1 MKKFYTLIVLAFT
14 VLQLQAQPLMVQQ
27 EAGKLYVPHTV
38 QPKENWYSVGRM
50 FNLSPSVIASFNGL
64 KMDKGLSIGQKIK
77 IPLNAQNLAQG
88 GQPAA
93 DEAFIPVYHT
103 VKEKEGL
110 YRIGQTF
117 NKVSVDQL
125 KAFNKMKTDDV
136 VIGSNLVVGYLKVK
150 KDLSPLAG
158 AAVLPPAAVAA
169 KPATTT
175 EAPKTTTPPATTKA
189 VTPPPATTVEPEK
202 KEPATKPVEE
212 KPAPVTKPVEEK
224 PAPVTKPAEE
234 KPVTPPPSTTPV
246 RNDAPSTEGAFAAV
260 FKDQAKANNQTTGLA
275 GIFKS
280 TSGWKDGK
288 YYVLM
293 NKVTPGTIVK
303 ITSVS
308 TNRVVYA
315 KVLGEIPPG
324 KENDGLLIRISN
336 AASAQLQV
344 AEGAKFDVSLV
355 Y

>member
-1 MKKFYTLIVLAFT
+1 MKKFYTLIVLVFIA
-14 VLQLQAQPLMVQQ
+14 LQLHAQQLMVQQ
-27 EAGKLYVPHTV
+27 EAGKLYVSHTV

-150 KDLSPLAG
+150 KELSPLAG
-158 AAVLPPAAVAA
+158 AAVLPPAAVAS

-175 EAPKTTTPPATTKA
+175 DAPKTT
-189 VTPPPATTVEPEK
+189 PPPAATNKTVNPPPVVTAEPEK
-202 KEPATKPVEE
+202 KEPEA
-212 KPAPVTKPVEEK
+212 KPVEEK

-234 KPVTPPPSTTPV
+234 KPVPPPSTTV

-260 FKDQAKANNQTTGLA
+260 FKDQARANNQTTGLA

-344 AEGAKFDVSLV
+344 AEGAKFDVSLL

>member
-1 MKKFYTLIVLAFT
+1 MKKFYTLILLAFT
-14 VLQLQAQPLMVQQ
+14 VLQLQAQQLMVQQ

-50 FNLSPSVIASFNGL
+50 FNLSPSVIAGFNGL

-77 IPLNAQNLAQG
+77 IPLNDQNLAQG

-117 NKVSVDQL
+117 NKVSADQL

-136 VIGSNLVVGYLKVK
+136 VIGSNLIVGYLKVK
-150 KDLSPLAG
+150 KELSPLAG
-158 AAVLPPAAVAA
+158 AAVLPPSTVASKTA
-169 KPATTT
+169 PTT
-175 EAPKTTTPPATTKA
+175 EAPKTTTPPAATPKP
-189 VTPPPATTVEPEK
+189 VNPPPVVTKEPEK
-202 KEPATKPVEE
+202 KE
-212 KPAPVTKPVEEK
+212 PVTKPVEEK

-234 KPVTPPPSTTPV
+234 KPIVPPPPTV

-260 FKDQAKANNQTTGLA
+260 YKDQSKGDNQTTGLA

-308 TNRVVYA
+308 NNRVVYA

>member
-1 MKKFYTLIVLAFT
+1 MKKFYTLILLVFT
-14 VLQLQAQPLMVQQ
+14 VLQLQAQQLMVQQ

-50 FNLSPSVIASFNGL
+50 FNLSPSVIAGFNAL
-64 KMDKGLSIGQKIK
+64 KIDKGLSIGQKIR
-77 IPLNAQNLAQG
+77 IPLNDQNLAQG

-93 DEAFIPVYHT
+93 DEAFIPIFHT

-150 KDLSPLAG
+150 KELSPLAG
-158 AAVLPPAAVAA
+158 AAVLPPATVAS
-169 KPATTT
+169 KPAPTT
-175 EAPKTTTPPATTKA
+175 ETPKATTPPA
-189 VTPPPATTVEPEK
+189 VTPKPVNPPPVVTKEPEK
-202 KEPATKPVEE
+202 KEPVAKPVEDKPAPVAKPVEE
-212 KPAPVTKPVEEK
+212 KPA
-224 PAPVTKPAEE
+224 EE
-234 KPVTPPPSTTPV
+234 KPVVPPPTTV
-246 RNDAPSTEGAFAAV
+246 RNDVPSTEGAFAAV
-260 FKDQAKANNQTTGLA
+260 YKDQSKGDNQTTGLA

-344 AEGAKFDVSLV
+344 AEGSKFDVSLV

>member
-1 MKKFYTLIVLAFT
+1 MKKLYILTILACT
-14 VLQLQAQPLMVQQ
+14 ILSTKAQQLVAMQ
-27 EAGKLYVPHTV
+27 EAGKMYLQHSV

-50 FNLSPSVIASFNGL
+50 FNQSPSVIASFNGL
-64 KMDKGLSIGQKIK
+64 KMDKGLSIGQKLR
-77 IPLNAQNLAQG
+77 IPLNAQNLSMG
-88 GQPAA
+88 GQTAS
-93 DEAFIPVYHT
+93 DEVLIPIHHT

-110 YRIGQTF
+110 YRIGQTY

-125 KAFNKMKTDDV
+125 KAWNKLKSDEV
-136 VIGSNLVVGYLKVK
+136 VIGSDLIVGYLKVK

-158 AAVLPPAAVAA
+158 AAVQPPVVSPANPAAETA
-169 KPATTT
+169 K
-175 EAPKTTTPPATTKA
+175 TTPP
-189 VTPPPATTVEPEK
+189 V
-202 KEPATKPVEE
+202 
-212 KPAPVTKPVEEK
+212 
-224 PAPVTKPAEE
+224 KPAEE
-234 KPVTPPPSTTPV
+234 KPAPANTNKPAPTVNAEPVKPTPANQPRDEKPEPVTKPEEVKPAPVTPASNPTV
-246 RNDAPSTEGAFAAV
+246 RTDAPSTEGAFSAV
-260 FKDQAKANNQTTGLA
+260 YKEQAKGNNQLTGVA
-275 GIFKS
+275 AIFKS

-303 ITSVS
+303 ITSL
-308 TNRVVYA
+308 TTQRTVYA

-344 AEGAKFDVSLV
+344 AENAKFDVQLV